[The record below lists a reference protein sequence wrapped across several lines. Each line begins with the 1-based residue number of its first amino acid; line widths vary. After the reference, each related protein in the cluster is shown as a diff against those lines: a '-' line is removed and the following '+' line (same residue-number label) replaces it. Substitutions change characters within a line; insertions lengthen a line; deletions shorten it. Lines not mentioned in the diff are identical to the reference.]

1 MYHKFYEK
9 CGTMGFSF
17 AFNFCSHFF
26 FHKAEIHKIKALHFI
41 LEFLKQNVLFFKKGK
56 HIKISLI
63 NILNYSLF

>member
-1 MYHKFYEK
+1 MKSVVPWDFHLH
-9 CGTMGFSF
+9 SIF
-17 AFNFCSHFF
+17 ALTFF